1 MSRSKWLNF
10 LLPTIGSGVGQMAFG
25 FTGMLLGPI
34 VVIAAILWWRYRQIR
49 AGDPDAEVLRFREFM
64 ANTGKDAQANP
75 AAPAAPAP
83 GAAAPGVAPRKPS
96 FDEIKARVAALEGDS
111 LAQAERAA
119 REALARA
126 PRDAHAALEVA
137 LLVRRASPAG
147 AQLAAR
153 GAAAAQAIALC
164 LANGLAPAAAAM
176 FIEAL
181 DDRAALKLD
190 PAQWEAL
197 GRALLARGAHLEAAW
212 SLHAGAAL
220 AGDAAAAQKRL
231 VEVAGKAA
239 EAGRPA
245 AAHRLYETLLAKY
258 PDSQYADFARAE
270 LRAEE
275 KKLGKGGTAV

>member
-1 MSRSKWLNF
+1 MFRSKWLN
-10 LLPTIGSGVGQMAFG
+10 LLPPTIGSAVGQMAFG
-25 FTGMLLGPI
+25 FTGMMLAPI
-34 VVIAAILWWRYRQIR
+34 AILAAMLWWQHRQTR

-111 LAQAERAA
+111 LAHAERAA

-137 LLVRRASPAG
+137 LLVRRAPPAG

-153 GAAAAQAIALC
+153 SAASAQAIALC
-164 LANGLAPAAAAM
+164 LANGLAPVAAAM

-190 PAQWEAL
+190 PGQWDAL

>member
-1 MSRSKWLNF
+1 MFRSKWLN
-10 LLPTIGSGVGQMAFG
+10 LLPPTIGSAVGQMAFG
-25 FTGMLLGPI
+25 FTGMMLAPI
-34 VVIAAILWWRYRQIR
+34 AILAAMLWWQHRQTR

-111 LAQAERAA
+111 LAHAERAA

-137 LLVRRASPAG
+137 LLVRRAPPAG

-153 GAAAAQAIALC
+153 SAASAQAIALC
-164 LANGLAPAAAAM
+164 LANGLAPVAAAM

-190 PAQWEAL
+190 PGQWDAL

-275 KKLGKGGTAV
+275 KKLGKGGTAG

>member
-10 LLPTIGSGVGQMAFG
+10 LLPTIGSAVGQMAFG

-34 VVIAAILWWRYRQIR
+34 VVAAAMLGWRHWQTR
-49 AGDPDAEVLRFREFM
+49 ADDADAEVLRFREFV
-64 ANTGKDAQANP
+64 ASSAKNAQPNP
-75 AAPAAPAP
+75 AAPAAASGDAPVPA
-83 GAAAPGVAPRKPS
+83 VAPRKPS
-96 FDEIKARVAALEGDS
+96 FEEIKARAAALESDS
-111 LAQAERAA
+111 LAQAQRAA

-137 LLVRRASPAG
+137 LLVRRAAPARE
-147 AQLAAR
+147 QLAAR
-153 GAAAAQAIALC
+153 SEAAAQAIALC
-164 LANGLAPAAAAM
+164 LANGLAPVAAAM

-181 DDRAALKLD
+181 DERAALKLE
-190 PAQWEAL
+190 PSQWDAL

-245 AAHRLYETLLAKY
+245 VAHKLYETLLAKY
-258 PDSQYADFARAE
+258 PDSQYAGFARAE

-275 KKLGKGGTAV
+275 KKLGKG

>member
-1 MSRSKWLNF
+1 MFRSKWLNF
-10 LLPTIGSGVGQMAFG
+10 LLPTIASGVGQVAFG

-34 VVIAAILWWRYRQIR
+34 VVIAAMLWWRHRQTR
-49 AGDPDAEVLRFREFM
+49 DGDPDAEVLRFREFV
-64 ANTGKDAQANP
+64 ANSAKTAPPNP
-75 AAPAAPAP
+75 AAPAAASGDAPAP
-83 GAAAPGVAPRKPS
+83 AAAPRKPS
-96 FDEIKARVAALEGDS
+96 FEEIKARTAALEGDS
-111 LAQAERAA
+111 LAQAQRTA

-137 LLVRRASPAG
+137 LLVRRASPAREHF
-147 AQLAAR
+147 AAR
-153 GAAAAQAIALC
+153 SEAAAQAIALC
-164 LANGLAPAAAAM
+164 LANGLATVAAAM

-181 DDRAALKLD
+181 DERAALKLE
-190 PAQWEAL
+190 PSQWDAL

-245 AAHRLYETLLAKY
+245 VAHKLYETLLAKY
-258 PDSQYADFARAE
+258 PDSQYAGFARAE

-275 KKLGKGGTAV
+275 KKLGKG

>member
-1 MSRSKWLNF
+1 
-10 LLPTIGSGVGQMAFG
+10 
-25 FTGMLLGPI
+25 MLAPI
-34 VVIAAILWWRYRQIR
+34 AILAAMLWWQHRQTR

-111 LAQAERAA
+111 LAHAERAA

-137 LLVRRASPAG
+137 LLVRRAPPAG

-153 GAAAAQAIALC
+153 SAASTQAIALC
-164 LANGLAPAAAAM
+164 LANGLAPVAAAM

-190 PAQWEAL
+190 PGQWDAL

-275 KKLGKGGTAV
+275 KKLGKGGTAG

>member
-10 LLPTIGSGVGQMAFG
+10 LLPTIGSAVGQMAFG

-34 VVIAAILWWRYRQIR
+34 VVAAVMLGWRHWQTR
-49 AGDPDAEVLRFREFM
+49 AGDADAEVLRFREFV
-64 ANTGKDAQANP
+64 ANAAKNAPPNP
-75 AAPAAPAP
+75 AA
-83 GAAAPGVAPRKPS
+83 GSAAALPSAAPRKPG
-96 FDEIKARVAALEGDS
+96 FEEIKARAAALEGDS
-111 LAQAERAA
+111 LAQAQRAA

-137 LLVRRASPAG
+137 LLVRRASPARER
-147 AQLAAR
+147 LAAR
-153 GAAAAQAIALC
+153 SAAAAQAIALC
-164 LANGLAPAAAAM
+164 LANGLAPVAAAM

-181 DDRAALKLD
+181 DERAALKLE
-190 PAQWEAL
+190 PSQWDAL

-245 AAHRLYETLLAKY
+245 VAHKLYETLLAKY
-258 PDSQYADFARAE
+258 PDSQYAGLARAE

-275 KKLGKGGTAV
+275 KKLGKG

>member
-1 MSRSKWLNF
+1 MLRSKWLNF
-10 LLPTIGSGVGQMAFG
+10 LLPTIGSGVGQVAFG

-34 VVIAAILWWRYRQIR
+34 VVIAAMLWWRLRQTR

-64 ANTGKDAQANP
+64 ANTGKDARPNP
-75 AAPAAPAP
+75 AAAAA
-83 GAAAPGVAPRKPS
+83 GAAAPAVAPRKPS
-96 FDEIKARVAALEGDS
+96 FDEIRTRVAALEGDS

-147 AQLAAR
+147 GPLAAR
-153 GAAAAQAIALC
+153 SAAAAQAIALC
-164 LANGLAPAAAAM
+164 LANGLAPVAAAM
-176 FIEAL
+176 FIEVL
-181 DDRAALKLD
+181 DERAALKLD
-190 PAQWEAL
+190 PTQWDAL

-275 KKLGKGGTAV
+275 KKLGKG